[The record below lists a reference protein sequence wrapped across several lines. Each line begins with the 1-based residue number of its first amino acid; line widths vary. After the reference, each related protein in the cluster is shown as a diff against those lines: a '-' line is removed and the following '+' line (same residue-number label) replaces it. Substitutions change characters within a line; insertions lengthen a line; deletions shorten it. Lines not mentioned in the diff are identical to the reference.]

1 MLPKELKATS
11 SIIQVSSFL
20 LESANNTFTSGKVD
34 LQLNPLDNE
43 VFVVYAANIDSRPP
57 DLVSGVKTLTT
68 ASISTTQRTDVGSIA
83 NSNVL
88 ATQNMETIYDGTA
101 AVSYDSQ
108 AGESP
113 ATALPYMAV
122 IATNDFFINI
132 QGTGNTTVKATSVRL
147 WGVRARADSA
157 VYAALVQSELLSS

>member
-20 LESANNTFTSGKVD
+20 LESGNNTFTSGKVD

-68 ASISTTQRTDVGSIA
+68 ASISTTARTDVGSIA
-83 NSNVL
+83 NSNVI
-88 ATQNMETIYDGTA
+88 ATQNMETVYDGTA
-101 AVSYDSQ
+101 AVSYDQQ

-122 IATNDFFINI
+122 IATNDFFINL

-147 WGVRARADSA
+147 WGVRAKADSA